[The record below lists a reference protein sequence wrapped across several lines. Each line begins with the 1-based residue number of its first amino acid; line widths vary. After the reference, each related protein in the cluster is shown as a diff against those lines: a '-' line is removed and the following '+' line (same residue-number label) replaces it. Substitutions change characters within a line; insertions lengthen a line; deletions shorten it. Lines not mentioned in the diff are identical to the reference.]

1 MDTIELVY
9 TALLVAVFL
18 FIGWFAAYVVYK
30 LFQGQ
35 R

>member
-1 MDTIELVY
+1 MLETFYLV
-9 TALLVAVFL
+9 LLIAVFGI
-18 FIGWFAAYVVYK
+18 IGWFAIYVVYK

>member
-1 MDTIELVY
+1 MTGLELFFIG
-9 TALLVAVFL
+9 LLLAATGV
-18 FIGWFAAYVVYK
+18 IGWFAVYAVYK